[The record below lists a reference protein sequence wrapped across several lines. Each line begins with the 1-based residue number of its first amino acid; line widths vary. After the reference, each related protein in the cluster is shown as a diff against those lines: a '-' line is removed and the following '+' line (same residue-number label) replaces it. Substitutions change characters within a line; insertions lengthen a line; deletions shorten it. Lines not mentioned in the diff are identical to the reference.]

1 MTLQVVA
8 CSVSPQL
15 TVHNTA
21 NVDYQCEQNKAL
33 KIRYFTISDGSLSFV
48 KFQLGQEP
56 EITLP
61 QFPSASGAMYTN
73 GSIKW
78 WSKGNTGS
86 LQVQEAKD
94 SWLNLY
100 SNCNAF

>member
-1 MTLQVVA
+1 MTLQVIA
-8 CSVSPQL
+8 CSGSPEL
-15 TVHNTA
+15 AINNTA
-21 NVDYQCEQNKAL
+21 NIDYQCEQNKTL
-33 KIRYFTISDGSLSFV
+33 KVRYFTISDGSLSFI
-48 KFQLGQEP
+48 KFQLGQDP

-61 QFPSASGAMYTN
+61 QSPSASGAMYTN

-100 SNCNAF
+100 SNCNAL